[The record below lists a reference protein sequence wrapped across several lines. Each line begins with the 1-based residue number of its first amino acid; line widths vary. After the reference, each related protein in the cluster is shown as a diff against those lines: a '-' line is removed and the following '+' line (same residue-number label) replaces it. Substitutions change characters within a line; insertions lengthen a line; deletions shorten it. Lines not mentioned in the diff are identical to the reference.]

1 VSADRC
7 RAPLNLFRAAAA
19 CVLLGLATAGCGATP
34 TAAAQPPAPPPTSRV
49 GYDRLQQAYSLWQL
63 LDRSREATSRL
74 QTWRELDPESGSA
87 WEYAPPNRT
96 HYRVVAPDG
105 QVYEGYEVDE
115 TDCWRRGD
123 GSWDRRPIGR
133 RPPAAG
139 PALADD
145 LFSGAWRV
153 INEGNAEADG
163 TPVQVVR
170 FSQRAGDRRWS
181 TLARDRE
188 VRLWLAVEDGLPRRF
203 EIAVPSFR
211 APEQW
216 SLRVLSQFDAPRE
229 IESPCS

>member
-1 VSADRC
+1 PRRDLLRPHPPPAIRRPVVPAAVSC
-7 RAPLNLFRAAAA
+7 PPFTLFRAAAA
-19 CVLLGLATAGCGATP
+19 CGLPGLATAGCGATP
-34 TAAAQPPAPPPTSRV
+34 TAAAPPPAPPPTSRV

-87 WEYAPPNRT
+87 GEYAAPNRD
-96 HYRVVAPDG
+96 HYRIVAPDG

-153 INEGNAEADG
+153 INEGNAEVDG
-163 TPVQVVR
+163 APVQVVR
-170 FSQRAGDRRWS
+170 FSQRAG
-181 TLARDRE
+181 
-188 VRLWLAVEDGLPRRF
+188 
-203 EIAVPSFR
+203 
-211 APEQW
+211 
-216 SLRVLSQFDAPRE
+216 
-229 IESPCS
+229 